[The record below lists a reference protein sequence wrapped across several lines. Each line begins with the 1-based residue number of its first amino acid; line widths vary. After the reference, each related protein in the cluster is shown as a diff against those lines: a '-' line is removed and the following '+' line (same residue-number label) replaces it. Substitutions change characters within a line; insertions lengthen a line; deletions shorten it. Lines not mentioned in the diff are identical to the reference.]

1 MFSFVTPGAILAP
14 TIGGAIYSRAGYVA
28 VFLVGGGVLVVDFI
42 MRLFLI
48 EKPVARRYMQI
59 EDEAVEDS
67 AANESTDTNG
77 HAEAGPTEDSPLL
90 KVDDKIVYKI
100 PPGQPERVRN
110 FPFLYCLSDVSLA
123 ASMFIALVHAILIGS
138 FDATL
143 PKYGEELF
151 GFDSLQ
157 AGLLFIPLGVIDS
170 LITPFTGWLVDRFG
184 AKRVGTP
191 GFVLTA
197 PLMFAFRFV
206 TSNTHEQLVLY
217 CVLLAF
223 AGIGL
228 SVIGTPSLVE
238 AGGVVQRYYDAN
250 PAFFD
255 HHPPYATLYGLQ
267 SMVFMLGLT
276 IGPLVAGGLKDWIG
290 YGNMNAGMAVIS
302 IVSAVVCWQ
311 FLGRRPKPKPMLGG
325 EEEG

>member
-1 MFSFVTPGAILAP
+1 MFSFITPGAILAP

-28 VFLVGGGVLVVDFI
+28 VFMVGGSVLVVDFI

-48 EKPVARRYMQI
+48 EKPVARRYMQV
-59 EDEAVEDS
+59 EDEMVEDS
-67 AANESTDTNG
+67 TTGESANTNG
-77 HAEAGPTEDSPLL
+77 HAEAGATEDSPLL
-90 KVDDKIVYKI
+90 KADDSLVYKI

-110 FPFLYCLSDVSLA
+110 FPFLYCLSDVSLL
-123 ASMFIALVHAILIGS
+123 ASMFAALVHAILIGS

-184 AKRVGTP
+184 PKHVGTP
-191 GFVLTA
+191 GFVFTA

-206 TSNTHEQLVLY
+206 TANTHDQLVLY
-217 CVLLAF
+217 CVLLALT
-223 AGIGL
+223 GIGI

-238 AGGVVQRYYDAN
+238 AGAVVQRYYDAN

-290 YGNMNAGMAVIS
+290 YGNMNAVMAVVAIL
-302 IVSAVVCWQ
+302 SAVVCWQ
-311 FLGRRPKPKPMLGG
+311 FLGRRPRPKPIGG
-325 EEEG
+325 DEE